1 MAPRIKYD
9 KPGLWSALSSP
20 IGKKVLTGVTGFA
33 WAGFVILHM
42 AGNLSYFGAGE
53 AYNEYAHKLLST
65 GPLLYA
71 VEIVLL
77 ICLVI
82 HAILGVNIYLG
93 KRRARKQ
100 GYDTY
105 RSAGRP
111 GLQSPSSRSM
121 LLTGVVLLVFL
132 VIHLKSFK
140 FGPGIA
146 EGYSLLVDGEPIRD
160 LKRLVTEK
168 FQHPIYAF
176 GYTGVMVLLG
186 FHLRHGVWSAL
197 QSLGAMNRHLT
208 PLIYGIAALLAV
220 GIAAGFIVLPLYI
233 YFFAP

>member
-1 MAPRIKYD
+1 MTPRIKHD
-9 KPGLWSALSSP
+9 KPDLRSALSSSV
-20 IGKKVLTGVTGFA
+20 GKKVLTAVTGFA

-53 AYNEYAHKLLST
+53 AYNAYAHKLLST

-77 ICLVI
+77 VCLVI

-93 KRRARKQ
+93 KRRARKH

-111 GLQSPSSRSM
+111 SLQSPSSRTM
-121 LLTGVVLLVFL
+121 ILTGVVLLVFL

-168 FQHPIYAF
+168 FQHPLYTF

-197 QSLGAMNRHLT
+197 QSLGAMNRRLT